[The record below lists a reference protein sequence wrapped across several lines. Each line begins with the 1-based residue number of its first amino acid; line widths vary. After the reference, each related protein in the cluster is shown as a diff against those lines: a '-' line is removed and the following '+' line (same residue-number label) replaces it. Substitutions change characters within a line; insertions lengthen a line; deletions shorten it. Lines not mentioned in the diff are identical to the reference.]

1 MRRMYQARRGPLARE
16 PMVWVVL
23 PTMLDLVLAI
33 GHHLLIFAIFG
44 ILFGEFLLVRPGL
57 SASAAGRIAQLDL
70 WYGLLAAAIVI
81 LGFCRAIFAA
91 KGWAY
96 YSHNAF
102 FWAKIASFAAIGL
115 LSVPPTLEF
124 FRWKKSSSAPADAAV
139 RSVRRYLHIELMLF
153 VLLPIF
159 AAAMARGYGEF

>member
-1 MRRMYQARRGPLARE
+1 MSPVRGRVRQPSGDAAFRLTAPRGPWRKTRQFGYYPA
-16 PMVWVVL
+16 
-23 PTMLDLVLAI
+23 MLDLVLAV

-44 ILFGEFLLVRPGL
+44 VLIGEFLVVRPGL
-57 SASAAGRIAQLDL
+57 SVSAAGRIAQLDL
-70 WYGLLAAAIVI
+70 WYGILAAAIVI

-96 YSHNAF
+96 YSHNVF

-124 FRWKKSSSAPADAAV
+124 SRWKKSAS
-139 RSVRRYLHIELMLF
+139 
-153 VLLPIF
+153 
-159 AAAMARGYGEF
+159 